1 MNIGI
6 WFPDVPVPGYR
17 HRVTPMLK
25 AGALHRVKV
34 YLEMPVFR
42 DLGLEHSVI
51 DLVFLTRSHLMVVY
65 EENPAFF
72 LLISCMP
79 TDILRTVIAT
89 VDTQEEEYWYQ

>member
-17 HRVTPMLK
+17 HRVTSMLK
-25 AGALHRVKV
+25 AGTLHRVKV

-89 VDTQEEEYWYQ
+89 VDTQDEEYWYQ

>member
-1 MNIGI
+1 MSIDI
-6 WFPDVPVPGYR
+6 WFPDVLVPGYR

-25 AGALHRVKV
+25 AGTLYRVKV
-34 YLEMPVFR
+34 YPVMPVFR

-51 DLVFLTRSHLMVVY
+51 DLVILIRSHLMVVY

-79 TDILRTVIAT
+79 ADILRTVIAT
-89 VDTQEEEYWYQ
+89 VDTQDEEYWYQ